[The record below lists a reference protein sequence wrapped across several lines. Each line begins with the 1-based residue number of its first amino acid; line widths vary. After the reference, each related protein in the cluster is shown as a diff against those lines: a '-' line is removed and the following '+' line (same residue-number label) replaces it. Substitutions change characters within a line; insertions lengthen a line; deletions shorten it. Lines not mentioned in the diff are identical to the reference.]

1 MTFYSVAFDP
11 VNPEIVYAGGYVTGV
26 YKSLDGAKSWKRM
39 NEGLGNLNVHG
50 IGVDP
55 LDHNRVYAATLWGG
69 VYTSGD
75 GGATWKNAG
84 LTGAQVWNIVIATF

>member
-1 MTFYSVAFDP
+1 
-11 VNPEIVYAGGYVTGV
+11 
-26 YKSLDGAKSWKRM
+26 M